1 MGIFSRFGD
10 IINANI
16 TALLDRAEDPAKM
29 VRMMIQE
36 MEETLIEVRT
46 TSARIIAD
54 RKELERRIQFLQQE
68 VENWEG
74 KARLALSKNR
84 EDLARAALAEKGV
97 IEENLQIAS
106 KETQAIDEQL
116 KVLDEE
122 ITQLQQKLDD
132 AKAKQK
138 SIVARERTAR
148 SRMDMRRSGNR
159 SKLEEAFN
167 KFEAYE
173 RKMDDLE
180 AQVEAQDLGQARDR
194 DLLDEF
200 SELERDD
207 KVNDALARLKESM
220 AGDTSGKASSGAGKT
235 NKSRSNS

>member
-54 RKELERRIQFLQQE
+54 RKELERRSQFLHQE
-68 VENWEG
+68 VENWEA

-97 IEENLQIAS
+97 IEENLQIAG
-106 KETQAIDEQL
+106 KEVQAIDEQL

-122 ITQLQQKLDD
+122 ISQLQQKLDD

-159 SKLEEAFN
+159 GKLEEAFS

-180 AQVEAQDLGQARDR
+180 AQVEAQDLGQSRDR

-207 KVNDALARLKESM
+207 KVNEALARLKESM
-220 AGDTSGKASSGAGKT
+220 AAGADSRASGDKNKTSQKRG
-235 NKSRSNS
+235 ND